1 MKKRLI
7 NKTIGIVADIIT
19 AVCSGITNFLL
30 CSNTYRQN
38 KADLGRRDRAKLYRH
53 NKVSF
58 PGSNARWKCD
68 RVKRE

>member
-30 CSNTYRQN
+30 WIQR
-38 KADLGRRDRAKLYRH
+38 KGR
-53 NKVSF
+53 
-58 PGSNARWKCD
+58 
-68 RVKRE
+68 